1 MTDDASRYVW
11 IFVMKTGANLKSN
24 AQQKHSK
31 STTKAQQ
38 KHSIMEL

>member
-1 MTDDASRYVW
+1 
-11 IFVMKTGANLKSN
+11 MKTGANLKSN

-38 KHSIMEL
+38 KHNKSTTKAQYNGTL